1 MSGLYTVISWCTP
14 GYCRK
19 VTRHLKLINRLL
31 IYIFIFKIYLS
42 LFYFR
47 QAIIVMRREVIMR
60 FRGGGYFLSFY
71 AQAEGDIG
79 FSRRAIETNQPI
91 YVFIY
96 MYIYICIY
104 VCNNRRKCSRTHRR
118 TMGSYNSYSWHSYVN
133 KKKRGLCLNLIHH
146 HFQLWVF
153 V

>member
-1 MSGLYTVISWCTP
+1 MIYMYERSLYRDILMYTGLLSKSHTPSKTV
-14 GYCRK
+14 
-19 VTRHLKLINRLL
+19 INRLL

-118 TMGSYNSYSWHSYVN
+118 TMGSYNSYS
-133 KKKRGLCLNLIHH
+133 
-146 HFQLWVF
+146 
-153 V
+153 